1 MAESRTDHHGLPT
14 RDDRVVVMGVLNVTP
29 DSFSDGGR
37 YADLDA
43 AVEHAVAMVA
53 EGADVI
59 DVGGESTRPGAVRVP
74 AAEEIA
80 RVIPVITRLAAAG
93 IVVSVDT
100 YRGEVA
106 ERALQAGARIINDV
120 SGGLGDPAMAK
131 IVAQAGCPWV
141 IMHWRGHSRRMTE
154 LAHYDDVVTDVLDE
168 LRARIDDAVDAGV
181 QPGQLV
187 VDPGLGFAKNAQH
200 NWRLLAHLEVFVDLG
215 LPVLLAASRKSFLGS
230 LLADDAG
237 DPRPTAGREDGTTA
251 LTTFGALAGVWG
263 VRVHSVRPNVDA
275 ALVAHAIGAAR

>member
-1 MAESRTDHHGLPT
+1 MAASVTDHHGLPT

-43 AVEHAVAMVA
+43 AVEHAMAMVA

-59 DVGGESTRPGAVRVP
+59 DVGGESTRPGAIRVP

-80 RVIPVITRLAAAG
+80 RVIPVITRLAEAG
-93 IVVSVDT
+93 MVVSVDT

-106 ERALQAGARIINDV
+106 ERALQAGARIVNDV

-141 IMHWRGHSRRMTE
+141 IMHWRGHSEHMAE
-154 LAHYDDVVTDVLDE
+154 LARYDDVVSDVLNE

-181 QPGQLV
+181 NPGQLV
-187 VDPGLGFAKNAQH
+187 IDPGLGFAKNAQH
-200 NWRLLAHLEVFVDLG
+200 NWALLANLEVFVDLG

-230 LLADDAG
+230 LLADETG
-237 DPRPTAGREDGTTA
+237 RPRPTGGREDATTA
-251 LTTFGALAGVWG
+251 LTTYGALAGVWG

-275 ALVAHAIGAAR
+275 ALVAHSIGAAR